1 MNQLVVEKQ
10 AAQFRAELGLS
21 NTESIQLRSLLLKL
35 EVLTVFKPLDM
46 DVSGIAIKAGVNN
59 RFMLVNTAR
68 TLGHQHFTICHEL
81 YHLFFQANFNYQVCQ
96 VGKFDK
102 KSKEEFFADLFAAKF
117 LVPEEG
123 IVSLIP
129 NHELDQGLVSLGTI
143 LKLEQYFSCS
153 RKALLNR
160 LLELKLIRKKEEV
173 AYSTQVQAHAL
184 HYGYSTKLYEKDLK
198 VEVIGDYGNMAKKLF
213 DQHRISESHYLELL
227 EDIGINFLDLG
238 KDEEP
243 KE

>member
-46 DVSGIAIKAGVNN
+46 DVSGIAIKSGENN

-81 YHLFFQANFNYQVCQ
+81 YHLFFQTNFNYQVCQ

-129 NHELDQGLVSLGTI
+129 DHELDQGLVSLGTI

-213 DQHRISESHYLELL
+213 DQQRISESHYFELL
-227 EDIGINFLDLG
+227 EDIGINFFDLG

>member
-10 AAQFRAELGLS
+10 AAQFRVELGLS
-21 NTESIQLRSLLLKL
+21 NTESIPLRSLLLKL

-46 DVSGIAIKAGVNN
+46 DVSGIAIKSGENN

-81 YHLFFQANFNYQVCQ
+81 YHLFFQKNFDFQVCQ

-117 LVPEEG
+117 LIPDEG
-123 IVSLIP
+123 IVALIP
-129 NHELDQGLVSLGTI
+129 DQELNQGLVSLGTV

-160 LLELKLIRKKEEV
+160 LLELKLIRKKEEI
-173 AYSTQVQAHAL
+173 AFGTHVQAHAL
-184 HYGYSTKLYEKDLK
+184 QYGYSTKLYEKDLK
-198 VEVIGDYGNMAKKLF
+198 TEVIGDYGDMAKKLF
-213 DQHRISESHYLELL
+213 DAERISESHYLELL
-227 EDIGINFLDLG
+227 GDIGINFFDLG
-238 KDEEP
+238 NDGEE